1 MVQNVHFSR
10 YFVKSSGSADT
21 REMHEIGISG
31 CAGPTVH
38 ISVFRGAQCTIAPGR
53 EMCTVG
59 YSGARHLGYS
69 ARVWV
74 QGPMGSVYPTAVLD
88 FVF

>member
-31 CAGPTVH
+31 CADSTVH
-38 ISVFRGAQCTIAPGR
+38 ISVFRGAQCTIAHFAKCAHL
-53 EMCTVG
+53 CTPEH
-59 YSGARHLGYS
+59 AI
-69 ARVWV
+69 
-74 QGPMGSVYPTAVLD
+74 
-88 FVF
+88 